1 MYNLPFLYQGFDL
14 LSLKITILTPNLK
27 FIWLS
32 FGSESLNH
40 WITVK
45 FIILKFFSL
54 ALTSVETIAD
64 RLGSLFQAY
73 RYLAGI
79 MSNLEK
85 LLKLLL
91 SFMKTGQLPSKEA
104 MRGTGLDVLV
114 SPPQLQMSLIIVLV
128 FWIVHQTI
136 RHTQATR
143 FMKTWQLTS
152 KEAMRRTSLGVLM
165 SPPHLQL
172 SLITVLGFRIVQ
184 PTITRSTQARS
195 MSLQN
200 KAAMILMLMM
210 MTYLR

>member
-14 LSLKITILTPNLK
+14 WSLKITILTPNLK

-32 FGSESLNH
+32 FGSELLNH
-40 WITVK
+40 WKTVK
-45 FIILKFFSL
+45 FLILKFFSL

-64 RLGSLFQAY
+64 RLGSLFQVY

-91 SFMKTGQLPSKEA
+91 SFLKTRQLPSKEA
-104 MRGTGLDVLV
+104 MRGTSLDVLV
-114 SPPQLQMSLIIVLV
+114 SPPQLQMSLIIVLG

-143 FMKTWQLTS
+143 FMKTWQLPS

-172 SLITVLGFRIVQ
+172 PLITVLGFWIVQ